1 MQKSLK
7 LRKNTVAAID
17 KIKNIQYNVNVKAIA
32 AIKLKRRNLNENQSG
47 TNCIC

>member
-32 AIKLKRRNLNENQSG
+32 AIKLKG
-47 TNCIC
+47 GI